1 MNAQTHIDFLDRFCK
16 NESLVAQTSELYQKI
31 QTIEDKLNQKKS
43 LREISS
49 DKKELLDFQLNEIE
63 TIDPKVDEDSLLTL
77 EFKRLNN
84 IEETITALQKL
95 NQNLTEH
102 DHSIYRQLYSASD
115 ELQKLSKI
123 DKSLESLY
131 NDLEQAS
138 ISIQDTSSALVNHL
152 NSIETDPEKLSEI
165 HERLQSVESLKRK
178 YGGSIEAVID
188 LSLIHI

>member
-1 MNAQTHIDFLDRFCK
+1 MNAQTHIDFLDIDFVK
-16 NESLVAQTSELYQKI
+16 IESLVAQTSELYQKI

-102 DHSIYRQLYSASD
+102 DHSIYRQLYLLLMNFRSFQR
-115 ELQKLSKI
+115 LI
-123 DKSLESLY
+123 
-131 NDLEQAS
+131 
-138 ISIQDTSSALVNHL
+138 NH
-152 NSIETDPEKLSEI
+152 
-165 HERLQSVESLKRK
+165 
-178 YGGSIEAVID
+178 
-188 LSLIHI
+188 